1 MTLDMD
7 HLSGWIGKT
16 EVMHETLSPEL
27 VGRFNATLGSD
38 FSAATGDPAPL
49 LIHLCLAQPAL
60 PADQL
65 GPDGHP
71 RRGGFLPPV
80 ALPRRMWAGGEM
92 VFSAPLLIGAQVTR
106 TSVIEDITQKQ
117 GSTGGLCFVTVRHEI
132 SSDGATAISER
143 QDIVYRD
150 PPAQQAGSH
159 SDPQTD
165 KQTGQSATPEPVPG
179 GTHTRHVDPTST
191 MLFRYSAITFNGHRI
206 HYDAPYARDVE
217 GYEGLV
223 VHGPMQATFMAHL
236 AAEVKGSPPKR
247 FAYRGKSPLFAGN
260 PFTVNAAETD
270 DGLSLWTAGTGGQV
284 AMHSQASW

>member
-7 HLSGWIGKT
+7 HLSSWIGKT

-27 VGRFNATLGSD
+27 VERFNATLGSH
-38 FSAATGDPAPL
+38 FSASTGDPAPL

-80 ALPRRMWAGGEM
+80 PLPRRMWAGGEM

-106 TSVIEDITQKQ
+106 KSVIEDITQKQ

-132 SSDGATAISER
+132 SSDGALAISER

-150 PPAQQAGSH
+150 PPARTSGSH
-159 SDPQTD
+159 SDQPTGQ
-165 KQTGQSATPEPVPG
+165 QTGQSATAEPVPG
-179 GTHTRHVDPTST
+179 GAHTRHIEPTST

-236 AAEVKGSPPKR
+236 AAEVKGKPPKS
-247 FAYRGKSPLFAGN
+247 FTYRGKSPLFVGK
-260 PFTVNAAETD
+260 PFTVNAIKTD
-270 DGLSLWTAGTGGQV
+270 NGMSLWTAATDDHV
-284 AMHSQASW
+284 AMQSEASW

>member
-7 HLSGWIGKT
+7 HLSSWIGKT

-27 VGRFNATLGSD
+27 VERFNATLGSH
-38 FSAATGDPAPL
+38 FSASTGDPAPL

-80 ALPRRMWAGGEM
+80 PLPRRMWAGGEM

-106 TSVIEDITQKQ
+106 KSFIEDVTQKQ

-132 SSDGATAISER
+132 SSDGALAISER

-150 PPAQQAGSH
+150 PPARTSSSH
-159 SDPQTD
+159 SDQPT
-165 KQTGQSATPEPVPG
+165 KQSATAEPVPAG
-179 GTHTRHVDPTST
+179 AHTRHIEPTST

-236 AAEVKGSPPKR
+236 AAEIKGKPPKS
-247 FAYRGKSPLFAGN
+247 FAYRGKSPLFVGK
-260 PFTVNAAETD
+260 PFTVNATKTD
-270 DGLSLWTAGTGGQV
+270 NGMSLWTAATDDHV
-284 AMHSQASW
+284 AMQSEASW

>member
-92 VFSAPLLIGAQVTR
+92 VF
-106 TSVIEDITQKQ
+106 
-117 GSTGGLCFVTVRHEI
+117 
-132 SSDGATAISER
+132 
-143 QDIVYRD
+143 
-150 PPAQQAGSH
+150 
-159 SDPQTD
+159 
-165 KQTGQSATPEPVPG
+165 
-179 GTHTRHVDPTST
+179 
-191 MLFRYSAITFNGHRI
+191 
-206 HYDAPYARDVE
+206 
-217 GYEGLV
+217 
-223 VHGPMQATFMAHL
+223 
-236 AAEVKGSPPKR
+236 
-247 FAYRGKSPLFAGN
+247 
-260 PFTVNAAETD
+260 
-270 DGLSLWTAGTGGQV
+270 
-284 AMHSQASW
+284 

>member
-7 HLSGWIGKT
+7 HLSSWIGKT

-27 VGRFNATLGSD
+27 VERFNATLGSH
-38 FSAATGDPAPL
+38 FSASTGDPAPL

-60 PADQL
+60 LADQL

-80 ALPRRMWAGGEM
+80 PLPRRMWAGGEM

-106 TSVIEDITQKQ
+106 KSVIEDITQKQ

-132 SSDGATAISER
+132 SSDGALAISER

-150 PPAQQAGSH
+150 PPARTSSSH
-159 SDPQTD
+159 SDQPT
-165 KQTGQSATPEPVPG
+165 KQSATAEPVPAG
-179 GTHTRHVDPTST
+179 AHTRHIEPTST

-236 AAEVKGSPPKR
+236 AAEVKGKPPKS
-247 FAYRGKSPLFAGN
+247 FTYRGRSPLFVGK
-260 PFTVNAAETD
+260 PFTVNAIKTD
-270 DGLSLWTAGTGGQV
+270 NGMSLWTAATDDHV
-284 AMHSQASW
+284 AMQSEASW

>member
-7 HLSGWIGKT
+7 HLSSWIGKT

-27 VGRFNATLGSD
+27 VERFNATLGSH
-38 FSAATGDPAPL
+38 FSASTGDPAPL

-80 ALPRRMWAGGEM
+80 PLPRRMWAGGEM

-106 TSVIEDITQKQ
+106 KSVIEDITQKQ

-132 SSDGATAISER
+132 SSDGALAISER

-150 PPAQQAGSH
+150 PPARTSSSH
-159 SDPQTD
+159 SDQPT
-165 KQTGQSATPEPVPG
+165 KQSATAEPVPAG
-179 GTHTRHVDPTST
+179 AHTRHIEPTST

-236 AAEVKGSPPKR
+236 AAEVKGKPPKS
-247 FAYRGKSPLFAGN
+247 FTYRGRSPLFVGK
-260 PFTVNAAETD
+260 PFTVNAIKTD
-270 DGLSLWTAGTGGQV
+270 NGMSLWTAATDDHV
-284 AMHSQASW
+284 AMQSEASW

>member
-7 HLSGWIGKT
+7 HLSSWIGKT
-16 EVMHETLSPEL
+16 EVMHETLSSEL
-27 VGRFNATLGSD
+27 VERFNATLGSH
-38 FSAATGDPAPL
+38 FSASTGDPAPL

-80 ALPRRMWAGGEM
+80 PLPRRMWAGGEM

-106 TSVIEDITQKQ
+106 KSVIEDITQKQ

-132 SSDGATAISER
+132 SSDGALAISER

-150 PPAQQAGSH
+150 PPARTSSSH
-159 SDPQTD
+159 SDQPT
-165 KQTGQSATPEPVPG
+165 KQSATAEPVPAG
-179 GTHTRHVDPTST
+179 AHTRHIEPTST

-236 AAEVKGSPPKR
+236 AAEVKGKPPKS
-247 FAYRGKSPLFAGN
+247 FTYRGRSPLFVGK
-260 PFTVNAAETD
+260 PFTVNAIKTD
-270 DGLSLWTAGTGGQV
+270 NGMSLWTAATDDHV
-284 AMHSQASW
+284 AMQSEASW

>member
-7 HLSGWIGKT
+7 HLSSWIGKT

-27 VGRFNATLGSD
+27 VERFNATLGSH
-38 FSAATGDPAPL
+38 FSASTGDPAPL

-80 ALPRRMWAGGEM
+80 PLPRRMWAGGEM

-106 TSVIEDITQKQ
+106 KSIIEDITQKQ

-132 SSDGATAISER
+132 SSDGALAISER

-150 PPAQQAGSH
+150 PPARTSSSH
-159 SDPQTD
+159 SDQPT
-165 KQTGQSATPEPVPG
+165 KQSATAEPVPAG
-179 GTHTRHVDPTST
+179 AHTRHIEPTST

-236 AAEVKGSPPKR
+236 AAEVKGKPPKS
-247 FAYRGKSPLFAGN
+247 FTYRGRSPLFVGK
-260 PFTVNAAETD
+260 PFTVNAIKTD
-270 DGLSLWTAGTGGQV
+270 NGMSLWTAATDDHV
-284 AMHSQASW
+284 AMQSEASW

>member
-7 HLSGWIGKT
+7 HLSSWIGKT

-27 VGRFNATLGSD
+27 VERFNATLGSH
-38 FSAATGDPAPL
+38 FSASTGDPAPL

-80 ALPRRMWAGGEM
+80 PLPRRMWAGGEM

-106 TSVIEDITQKQ
+106 KSIIEDITQKQ

-132 SSDGATAISER
+132 SSDGALAISER

-150 PPAQQAGSH
+150 PPARTSSSH
-159 SDPQTD
+159 SDQP
-165 KQTGQSATPEPVPG
+165 TGQSATAEPVPG
-179 GTHTRHVDPTST
+179 GAHTRHIEPTST

-236 AAEVKGSPPKR
+236 AAEVKGKPPKS
-247 FAYRGKSPLFAGN
+247 FTYRGKSPLFVGK
-260 PFTVNAAETD
+260 PFTVNATKTD
-270 DGLSLWTAGTGGQV
+270 NGMSLWTAATDDHV
-284 AMHSQASW
+284 AMQSEASW

>member
-7 HLSGWIGKT
+7 HLSSWIGKT

-27 VGRFNATLGSD
+27 VERFNATLGSH
-38 FSAATGDPAPL
+38 FSASTGDPAPL

-80 ALPRRMWAGGEM
+80 PLPRRMWAGGEM

-106 TSVIEDITQKQ
+106 KSFIEDVTQKQ

-132 SSDGATAISER
+132 SSDGALAISER

-150 PPAQQAGSH
+150 PPARTSSSH
-159 SDPQTD
+159 SDQPT
-165 KQTGQSATPEPVPG
+165 KQSATAEPVPAG
-179 GTHTRHVDPTST
+179 AHTRHIEPTST

-236 AAEVKGSPPKR
+236 AAEVKGKPPKS
-247 FAYRGKSPLFAGN
+247 FTYRGRSPLFVGK
-260 PFTVNAAETD
+260 PFTVNAIKTD
-270 DGLSLWTAGTGGQV
+270 NGMSLWTAATDDHV
-284 AMHSQASW
+284 AMQSEASW